1 MSPLIAP
8 TIEIEKS
15 SRKELSLDESEKRT
29 RFEAVALPHLAAAY
43 NLARWMTRNNHDAE
57 DVVQEAYL
65 RAFRSFDG
73 FHGGDARPWLLAIVR
88 NTCISSLRHRSPRSS
103 AMPLDESAN
112 LLAADVAGPDERMLQ
127 AANHELVCR
136 ALDELPKEFREVV
149 ILREMEGLS
158 YKEVASVT
166 DTPIGTVMSRLA
178 RGRKLLRETLTRDQ
192 PEAFGRE

>member
-1 MSPLIAP
+1 MSRLIAP
-8 TIEIEKS
+8 IVERERS
-15 SRKELSLDESEKRT
+15 FPKELSLDESEKRR

-43 NLARWMTRNNHDAE
+43 NLARWITRNDHDAE

-73 FHGGDARPWLLAIVR
+73 FHGGDTRPWLLAIVR
-88 NTCISSLRHRSPRSS
+88 NTSINSLKRRSPRSS
-103 AMPLDESAN
+103 AMSLDESAN

-127 AANHELVCR
+127 AVNHELVCR
-136 ALDELPKEFREVV
+136 ALDELPEEFREVV
-149 ILREMEGLS
+149 VLREMEGLS
-158 YKEVASVT
+158 YKEVAEVT

-178 RGRKLLRETLTRDQ
+178 RGRKLLRVTLTRGQ